1 MKASLRALPLLATC
15 GLILMLIAPPS
26 WAQDPAPDTVPGPSH
41 YLRGAYQVGSVLGTN
56 DFLKGDNQAGQPID
70 SFHSLRLDFGWQTDG
85 SQDWHHVFNFPSYGI
100 GIYGADF
107 FNDEELGTPTSLYGF
122 FAWPLK
128 RSNNWTFNFDFA
140 FGFTHN
146 WESYDPVDNPQNIA
160 MGFGRSVHIEGGPS
174 AEYRLA
180 EQWSLIGAVTF
191 THFSNG
197 GTQRPNHGI
206 NQFGPMVYVK
216 YDTGTPV
223 ARPTRR
229 SVDDYPKG
237 WDLTFAGAAGKRNLT
252 LRLEDPAQ
260 REDYLNRNYFVG
272 NLTVGLGKRF
282 AYKSRFVFGL
292 DLGYDESV
300 GDLIVLDGINRGV
313 NAQGDTGDNY
323 ELALFGGYELVVN
336 RTHAVL
342 HLGYKVLYKD
352 VPGRLPTLYQRLG
365 IKQFVYENLFIG
377 MNVRF
382 HELGSADN
390 LEWNIG
396 YEMDM

>member
-1 MKASLRALPLLATC
+1 MKASLRALPLLALC
-15 GLILMLIAPPS
+15 GLVLMLVAPPS
-26 WAQDPAPDTVPGPSH
+26 WAQEPAPDTYPGPSH
-41 YLRGAYQVGSVLGTN
+41 YLRGAYQIGSVLGTN
-56 DFLKGDNQAGQPID
+56 DFLKGDNKAGQPID

-128 RSNNWTFNFDFA
+128 RSNSWTFNFDFA

-146 WESYDPVDNPQNIA
+146 WESYDPVDNPQNVA

-180 EQWSLIGAVTF
+180 EQWSMIGAVTF

-216 YDTGTPV
+216 YDTGPP
-223 ARPTRR
+223 APRPTRR
-229 SVDDYPKG
+229 NIDDYPKG
-237 WDLTFAGAAGKRNLT
+237 WDLTFAGSGGKRNLT
-252 LRLEDPAQ
+252 LRLEDPAL

-282 AYKSRFVFGL
+282 AYKSRYVFGL

-313 NAQGDTGDNY
+313 NARGDTGDNY
-323 ELALFGGYELVVN
+323 ELALFGGYELIAN
-336 RTHAVL
+336 RTHMVL
-342 HLGYKVLYKD
+342 HLGYKVLYND
-352 VPGRLPTLYQRLG
+352 VPGRLPIFYQRLG
-365 IKQFVYENLFIG
+365 VKHFVYENWFAGL
-377 MNVRF
+377 NVRF

-396 YEMDM
+396 YAMDL

>member
-1 MKASLRALPLLATC
+1 MKISLRAWPLLALC
-15 GLILMLIAPPS
+15 GLVLMLAAPPS
-26 WAQDPAPDTVPGPSH
+26 WAQDPSPDTYPGPSH
-41 YLRGAYQVGSVLGTN
+41 YLRGAYQAGRILTTN
-56 DFLKGDNQAGQPID
+56 DFLKGDNKSGQPID
-70 SFHSLRLDFGWQTDG
+70 GFQSLRLEFGWQTDG
-85 SQDWHHVFNFPSYGI
+85 SRDWHHVFNFPSYGI

-107 FNDEELGTPTSLYGF
+107 FNDEEMGTPNSLYGF
-122 FAWPLK
+122 FTWPLL
-128 RSNNWTFNFDFA
+128 RSNRWTFNFEFDM
-140 FGFTHN
+140 GYSHN
-146 WESYDPVDNPQNIA
+146 WESYDPV
-160 MGFGRSVHIEGGPS
+160 GLGRSVHVGGGFS

-180 EQWSLIGAVTF
+180 EQWSLIGAVAF
-191 THFSNG
+191 THISNG
-197 GTQRPNHGI
+197 GTQRPNFGV
-206 NQFGPMVYVK
+206 NQIGPLVYVK

-229 SVDDYPKG
+229 NIDDYANG
-237 WDLTFAGAAGKRNLT
+237 WDLTFTGSGGKRNLT
-252 LRLEDPAQ
+252 LQLEDPAL
-260 REDYLNRNYFVG
+260 REEYVNRNYFVG

-300 GDLIVLDGINRGV
+300 GNLIVLDGINRGV

-323 ELALFGGYELVVN
+323 ELAIFGGYELVVN
-336 RTHAVL
+336 GTHAVL

-352 VPGRLPTLYQRLG
+352 VPGRLPAFYQRLG
-365 IKQFVYENLFIG
+365 IKQFMYKNLFIG

-396 YEMDM
+396 YAMDM